1 MQNLNFTVVQT
12 HLYWEDIKANLAHF
26 TLKLENVEQ
35 TDVIILPEM
44 FSTGFSMSTK
54 QLGAE
59 SAELTLNW
67 MLEMAREKQAAIVGS
82 YMNYLPE
89 TGKYYNTLAFV
100 EPEGKVHY
108 YHKRHLFTP
117 GDESRHY
124 TAGRDRLI
132 VEYKGWKICPLIC
145 YDLRFPV
152 FSRNTEEYDL
162 LIYVANWPEV
172 RNYAWQQLL
181 KARAIENQCYLI
193 ACNRI
198 GEDGNGVKHAGNSC
212 IVNFMGEEIGFSNED
227 KNYQFYLGKAP
238 LVNYRDQFPVLRD
251 RDDFYLI

>member
-12 HLYWEDIKANLAHF
+12 SLYWEDIKANLAHF
-26 TLKLENVEQ
+26 TLKLENVQE

-44 FSTGFSMSTK
+44 FSTGFSMSTDR
-54 QLGAE
+54 LGAD

-67 MLEMAREKQAAIVGS
+67 MLEMAKEKQAAIVGS
-82 YMNYLPE
+82 YMNFISE
-89 TGKYYNTLAFV
+89 TGHYHNTLAFV
-100 EPEGKVHY
+100 EPEGKVHF
-108 YHKRHLFTP
+108 YHKRHLFAP
-117 GDESRHY
+117 GDESKHY
-124 TAGRDRLI
+124 TAGKERLI
-132 VEYKGWKICPLIC
+132 VDYKGWKICPLIC

-152 FSRNTEEYDL
+152 FSRNTDDYDL

-212 IVNFMGEEIGFSNED
+212 IVNFMGEEIGFANED

-238 LVNYRDQFPVLRD
+238 LHNYRDQFPVLKD
-251 RDDFYLI
+251 RDDFELI